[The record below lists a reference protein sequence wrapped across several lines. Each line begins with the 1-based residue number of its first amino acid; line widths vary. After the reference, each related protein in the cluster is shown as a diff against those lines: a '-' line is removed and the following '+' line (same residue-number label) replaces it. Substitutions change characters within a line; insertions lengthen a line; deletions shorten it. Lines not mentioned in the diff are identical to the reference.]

1 MHYDKWSRFEN
12 FLKFAERKE
21 LKDRLKEL
29 DPPSYS
35 NYIDTGTIDTILN
48 LRSKRPPSGQR
59 QKATKDQKASG
70 TEHAERI
77 AKMKELY
84 GLFVKMEEEVK
95 PPDKSNFAATTYY
108 NNSVN
113 NYL

>member
-1 MHYDKWSRFEN
+1 M
-12 FLKFAERKE
+12 KFAERKE

-35 NYIDTGTIDTILN
+35 NYIDSGTLDNILN
-48 LRSKRPPSGQR
+48 MRSKRPPSGQR
-59 QKATKDQKASG
+59 QKLPKESRTNG

-95 PPDKSNFAATTYY
+95 PVDNNTTYY
-108 NNSVN
+108 NNSEY
-113 NYL
+113 NYMQP

>member
-29 DPPSYS
+29 DPPSY
-35 NYIDTGTIDTILN
+35 
-48 LRSKRPPSGQR
+48 SKRPPSGQR

-95 PPDKSNFAATTYY
+95 PPDNSNFAATTYY
-108 NNSVN
+108 NNSEN